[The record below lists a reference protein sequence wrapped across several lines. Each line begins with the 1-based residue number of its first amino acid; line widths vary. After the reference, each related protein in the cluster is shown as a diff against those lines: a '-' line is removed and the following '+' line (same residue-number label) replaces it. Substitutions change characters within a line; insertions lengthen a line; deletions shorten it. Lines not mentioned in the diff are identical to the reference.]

1 MVYYM
6 QKAELNQSEE
16 VGAMCTQSELQ
27 IVLREVEKASKQI
40 YGNILDRIILY
51 GSYARGDNTEESDID
66 IMIVLDCDAS
76 EIRKFRGITAEMSSD
91 ISIEQEVF
99 LSVLLRDK
107 KHFEDNIEF
116 LPFYQNIVREGIAV

>member
-1 MVYYM
+1 
-6 QKAELNQSEE
+6 
-16 VGAMCTQSELQ
+16 MCTQSELQ
-27 IVLREVEKASKQI
+27 IVLKEVEKASKQI
-40 YGNILDRIILY
+40 YGSMLDRIILY

-66 IMIVLDCDAS
+66 IMIVLDCDAK
-76 EIRKFRGITAEMSSD
+76 EIRKLRGITAEMTSD
-91 ISIEQEVF
+91 ISIEKEVF